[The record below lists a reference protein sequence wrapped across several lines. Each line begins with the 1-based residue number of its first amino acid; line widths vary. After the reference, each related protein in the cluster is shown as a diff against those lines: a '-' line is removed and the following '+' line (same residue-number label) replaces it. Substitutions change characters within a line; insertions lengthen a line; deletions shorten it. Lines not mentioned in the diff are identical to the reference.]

1 MKKWI
6 TVLLTLAMLA
16 SLLCGVSALA
26 AGDEQ
31 SEDAPAEQTA
41 EEAAGGET
49 GEEAEEAEEDDLE
62 GLDRLGEETEGCV
75 LVKITNAAGT
85 DIMAINIKPSDDWA
99 WSEDIMADEDT
110 FEVDETS
117 VLCYTPAA
125 AEDGEETEA
134 DEEAEAAEPVPQDLQ
149 IVFTDWTVGIIHN
162 AILEDMQD
170 VQLMRAW
177 NSVPYLV
184 YTSIATGEQVDTNE
198 AEQAIALE
206 EYYATQSSGSSSSS
220 SSSGGGNTS
229 GCIGGDAIF
238 N

>member
-1 MKKWI
+1 M
-6 TVLLTLAMLA
+6 
-16 SLLCGVSALA
+16 
-26 AGDEQ
+26 
-31 SEDAPAEQTA
+31 
-41 EEAAGGET
+41 
-49 GEEAEEAEEDDLE
+49 
-62 GLDRLGEETEGCV
+62 
-75 LVKITNAAGT
+75 
-85 DIMAINIKPSDDWA
+85 
-99 WSEDIMADEDT
+99 
-110 FEVDETS
+110 
-117 VLCYTPAA
+117 
-125 AEDGEETEA
+125 
-134 DEEAEAAEPVPQDLQ
+134 PQDLQ